1 MGLELFSIRISIA
14 FSRGVSIAFSNVFYS
29 VSVAFSICI
38 SIVFP

>member
-1 MGLELFSIRISIA
+1 MGFYSVFYSVSMA